1 MHFVVKSEIDVF
13 LLFVLFALV
22 ETIDDT
28 VKFVYG
34 HTQWAPDTR
43 KRLWKSAVEI
53 LNWPEDLNISRAGR
67 KKGEF
72 PIVLRTIYFLVRHRF
87 CKERQSKNLLNSG
100 KFCCIGVLPI
110 FHCYNK
116 LKVLT
121 FIWSFVSSIIPIFQ
135 IIPFCSF
142 FFFTK
147 KGLIKINRSLNCQ
160 IK

>member
-53 LNWPEDLNISRAGR
+53 VNWPEDLNISRAGR
-67 KKGEF
+67 KKEN
-72 PIVLRTIYFLVRHRF
+72 FL
-87 CKERQSKNLLNSG
+87 
-100 KFCCIGVLPI
+100 
-110 FHCYNK
+110 
-116 LKVLT
+116 
-121 FIWSFVSSIIPIFQ
+121 
-135 IIPFCSF
+135 
-142 FFFTK
+142 
-147 KGLIKINRSLNCQ
+147 
-160 IK
+160 